1 MQKTDYT
8 LVLKGMIA
16 LTTPQFPEGTK
27 GCNLDI
33 LARKA
38 LWERGLNYGHGTG
51 HGVRHFLNVHEGPVS
66 IRQEC
71 SETPVLPGMVLSNE
85 PGIYREGEY
94 GIRIENLLVCVEKKT
109 TGFGRFLSFET
120 LTLCPVD
127 TKLIDIELLS
137 EEERTWLNSY
147 HQRVRQELKPL
158 VRNELQ
164 NFLEE
169 LTREV

>member
-1 MQKTDYT
+1 
-8 LVLKGMIA
+8 
-16 LTTPQFPEGTK
+16 
-27 GCNLDI
+27 
-33 LARKA
+33 
-38 LWERGLNYGHGTG
+38 
-51 HGVRHFLNVHEGPVS
+51 
-66 IRQEC
+66 
-71 SETPVLPGMVLSNE
+71 MVLSNE

-94 GIRIENLLVCVEKKT
+94 GIRIENLLVCVEKET
-109 TGFGRFLSFET
+109 TGFGKFLSFET